1 MEYPIRFAEHLRE
14 HIRALRKQHGL
25 TQAQLGEKLG
35 LGQARIAEIE
45 SRPGQIS
52 VDQLLKLLSV
62 LDATMV
68 VWQER
73 KLSGGTSLLTKADKT
88 PATTSNVKTLRALNP
103 AKEVVPTSARNVV
116 IRPRK
121 GAW

>member
-62 LDATMV
+62 LDATMF

-88 PATTSNVKTLRALNP
+88 PATTSNAKKLRALNP
-103 AKEVVPTSARNVV
+103 AKDVVPTSARNVV